1 MASFAYVETKDF
13 CSIMDT
19 LKTLRCY
26 MTAWET
32 LFASNVKKGPIFRI
46 QSEFYKNN
54 KKKIGNQ
61 MKKIGKEY
69 ESII

>member
-1 MASFAYVETKDF
+1 
-13 CSIMDT
+13 
-19 LKTLRCY
+19 

-61 MKKIGKEY
+61 MKNIGKEY